1 MGSTDKHTRG
11 LGVLTKTCAQGNV
24 FALQGTLVELILLNK
39 NLKNELDVG
48 N

>member
-24 FALQGTLVELILLNK
+24 FALQVIFLAYGDQGKIAK
-39 NLKNELDVG
+39 NISWLG
-48 N
+48 S